1 MITFVSMQEINSHPA
16 LKETINLVEIVG
28 VFHLSQ
34 FHKYIKFWGIKN
46 NSKIYGI
53 ILYRARR
60 ISKREFNEGGY
71 VTLLPKVTGL
81 LKTGVQSMT

>member
-1 MITFVSMQEINSHPA
+1 MCMKLPPGDLNSGPYPSHP
-16 LKETINLVEIVG
+16 TSIYTCG
-28 VFHLSQ
+28 VTTAPRVC
-34 FHKYIKFWGIKN
+34 GGG
-46 NSKIYGI
+46 KIYGI

>member
-1 MITFVSMQEINSHPA
+1 MQEINSHPA

-46 NSKIYGI
+46 YSKIYGI
-53 ILYRARR
+53 ILMFKTSIEFEISIAR
-60 ISKREFNEGGY
+60 
-71 VTLLPKVTGL
+71 V
-81 LKTGVQSMT
+81 